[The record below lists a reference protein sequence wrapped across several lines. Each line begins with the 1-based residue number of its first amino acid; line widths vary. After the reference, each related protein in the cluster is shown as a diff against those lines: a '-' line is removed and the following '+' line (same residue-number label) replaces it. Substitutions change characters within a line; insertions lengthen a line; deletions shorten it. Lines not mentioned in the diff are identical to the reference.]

1 MQSRSNVSV
10 DFGERRLK
18 LFLWR
23 HDEMTRNLAIS
34 VEEKQKCVVVEGFGL
49 KLSLLTGMSTERLRT
64 SEHSERSARSSIS
77 DIPIITSPTLSA
89 TRLHPSEDGLR
100 DSASLHS
107 NTRESD
113 GDLDIEDP
121 LSRIYRTR
129 DEFEPFSSV
138 EKIFISASC
147 VGIVA
152 VPLIYVLVTKLSV
165 SGFLR
170 LQAN

>member
-34 VEEKQKCVVVEGFGL
+34 VEEKQKCVVVESFGL
-49 KLSLLTGMSTERLRT
+49 KLSLLTGMSAERLRT

-100 DSASLHS
+100 DSASLNS